1 LVRRESGFSTE
12 VKLLLRRH
20 RKVGSAEY
28 AIRDGKNQRNKEDR
42 LREDIQS
49 CPGLLPDTSRKM
61 FGEVDARG
69 EDVDGKVETA
79 LQLLDQTLTV
89 TDSDEGE
96 VDTAREKRDQ
106 RGEWGD

>member
-1 LVRRESGFSTE
+1 
-12 VKLLLRRH
+12 
-20 RKVGSAEY
+20 
-28 AIRDGKNQRNKEDR
+28 
-42 LREDIQS
+42 
-49 CPGLLPDTSRKM
+49 M